1 MGVSVNS
8 ATTPGVQ
15 TTMVTFSGLNKGTE
29 YSVRVRGVNEA
40 GPGIASAPAS
50 AQTPVDR
57 KSTCTNLWI
66 CGRVILR
73 V

>member
-1 MGVSVNS
+1 MNS

-29 YSVRVRGVNEA
+29 YSVRVRGVNEV
-40 GPGIASAPAS
+40 GPGIASEPAL

-57 KSTCTNLWI
+57 KSTCSMILASPWI
-66 CGRVILR
+66 GGRVTKY
-73 V
+73 